1 MIEVENLTKSYG
13 PRSAIKNLSFQIN
26 RGEVV
31 GFLGPNGAGKSTTM
45 NILSC
50 INPATSGTA
59 RICGYDVFEQSME
72 VRKLIGYLPETPPLY
87 QDMVVSK
94 FLEFSAQI
102 HGVAKKQIPAAVDRV
117 LEQCML
123 KDVRHRIIEKLSKGF
138 QQRVGL
144 AQSMIHDPEILILDE
159 PTIGLDP
166 IQIREIRKMIQ
177 ELRSTHTIL
186 LSSHILPEVT
196 QICHRVIIINE
207 GEIAAIDTLDGLNSS
222 LRKASRIL
230 LKVKNINDGIIEKL
244 SSLDRVIKVDK
255 NEDDE
260 FLLECEAGTQP
271 QDSIA
276 QMALDQNWGIVDL
289 KTLRMTLEDV
299 FLKLTQEENGVEE

>member
-13 PRSAIKNLSFQIN
+13 TRSAIKNLSFQIN

-94 FLEFSAQI
+94 FLEFSASI
-102 HGVAKKQIPAAVDRV
+102 HGVAKKQIPKAVDRV
-117 LEQCML
+117 LERCML

-230 LKVKNINDGIIEKL
+230 LKVNQADDGVIDQL
-244 SSLDRVIKVDK
+244 TSLDHVIKVEK
-255 NEDDE
+255 KEDDE

-276 QMALDQNWGIVDL
+276 RMALDQNWGIVDL
-289 KTLRMTLEDV
+289 KTVRMTLEDV
-299 FLKLTQEENGVEE
+299 FLKLTQEESEVEN